1 MITLTGSDVS
11 QEVGG
16 SYTDAGATA
25 LDNIDGD
32 ITSNIATVNPVDPST
47 VGVYTVTYN
56 VSDAAGNPAVEVTRT
71 VTIIDTTLPV
81 LTVLGDNPATIEM
94 GDSYTD
100 AGATSDGGEEVTTI
114 GTVTTTTV
122 GEYTLTYTATD
133 AVGNIGT
140 ATRTVNVVDTTAP
153 IITVIGENPTY
164 IEKEA
169 IYTDAGATSDG
180 IEEVSSSVLVNTNIV
195 GSYTVNYSATDTS
208 GNTGTA
214 TRTVFVEDTT
224 PPIISGLDAYQ
235 VSENI
240 SNLNIATF
248 TSELETEWSI
258 AGVDAT
264 LFTINQEG
272 ELSFNTTPD
281 FENPLDND
289 QNNTYIIEIF
299 ATDSYENTSELSV
312 VINIIDEDEIAPYVT
327 SMTFND
333 NFLSGDEDVRI
344 NVKISENITGISED
358 SFVSSEGEFSSI
370 AGSNKTFN
378 IDFDPIQE
386 FDGYAKIEIPAG
398 SFVDAS
404 GNENLAYIDSVRV
417 DTRGPDFVFEASRDT
432 IVLNQT
438 LIMTLSFT
446 EEPNDFS
453 SELFDI
459 NIGELT
465 NLSKENDTLY
475 SAIFTAPD
483 VDIFGEYQEE
493 VIISVAENTL
503 EDQYG
508 NSNLNARIVSFFLDT
523 TTAYGE
529 PEVAETSE
537 GQPVVQAVFGSDL
550 QAADNLLYQ
559 VASPLS
565 VAIERDQNGNPILDE
580 NGNEI
585 PLAGRDSS
593 DPGDLVFNADG
604 SFEFIPDEHFYGTV
618 TFEHF
623 ITDEFGQ
630 EFGPYEVIIEI
641 EEVPDED
648 GIPTALEE
656 IFPSNDIDGDGIPDR
671 KADHVVTFPMGSA
684 EEFNDAL
691 EWANLPKSERNN
703 DPRKPEPG
711 SMGSI
716 VAGSRDENGNVTA
729 DNTLKLKGISINPR
743 PALDPFESEVN
754 FNQDPIQFSLGSTE
768 NTFTD
773 LDNDPSNGVQVRLV
787 IDLPQPVK
795 ATTYLKTKS
804 SGEVF
809 QYLDDQNLATFD
821 DGATLVDENEDGLI
835 ETVVIT
841 ITDNGEGDNNPITGE
856 IDDPGALAL
865 FGPFVKNAEL
875 QVFSENVTRDDVL
888 FDFFDFNSNTDK
900 DIDNQQITYAISNL
914 NSQRIQ
920 DSFIINTTTGELFAT
935 DSTIFDFES
944 YDIDDETEVAT
955 FEVIISA
962 TDTDQNVD
970 LAKLTINLSNE
981 NEPPTIINE
990 DAYSFEENSPREEIV
1005 FNILSLPDYNDP
1017 STYRIEP
1024 ELDFESFSVDSI
1036 SGAVRFITS
1045 PDFEIDSTYV
1055 IRVSAEDTYNSKMYG
1070 MVTINITDVD
1080 EIPPV
1085 VLENQVFSYFENS
1098 ISNTVVGNVNAT
1110 DNLEVV
1116 NYELIE
1122 LDNPSKE
1129 FLTIDEEGVLKL
1141 ILNSNQISSFV
1152 NDYETE
1158 PNSYVREVIAID
1170 LAGNISN
1177 PQEIQF
1183 TIENLDDTDSDGDGI
1198 DNYLDNCILIP
1209 NPDQLD
1215 TDGDGIGDVCDDDD
1229 DNDGILDIEDNCPVT
1244 PNSDQLDTDGDG
1256 IGDACDTDDDND
1268 GVLDIDDNCIL
1279 IPNPDQL
1286 DSDRDGLGD
1295 ICDDDDDN
1303 DGVLDID
1310 DNCILI
1316 RNSNQLD
1323 TDGDGLG
1330 DVCDDDDDNDGV
1342 DDVADNCRTTFNPDQ
1357 LDTDGDGLG
1366 NVCDEDD
1373 DNDGILDVDDN
1384 CILTPNPNQLDSDG
1398 DGLGDICDPDDDN
1411 DGVLDSDDNCILT
1424 PNPDQLDTD
1433 GDGQGDVCD
1442 EDDDNDGVLD
1452 IDDNCSLI
1460 ANPNQRDIDNDGIGD
1475 VCDEDDDN
1483 DGVND
1488 EDDNCPTIS
1497 NPDQTDTDGDGQGDV
1512 CDEDDDNDG
1521 VLDVDDNCPTISNP
1535 DQLDTDGDG
1544 LGDMCDN
1551 DDDGDLL
1558 TDDEEIIN
1566 GTNPLNPDSDGD
1578 GKNDYIEGLE
1588 DLDGDGIIDA
1598 LDSETFDTDGDG
1610 LNDEYDIGNEDYYSD
1625 SDGDGY
1631 KDWEEVEDEI
1641 RVGLDIV
1648 SPINSN
1654 LVPLIDSD
1662 SDFLCEFHDT
1672 DDDNDTILDIDDNCR
1687 VVANPDQLD
1696 TDGDGLGDVCDTDDD
1711 NDGVLDIDDNCPI
1724 VPNPDQLDTDG
1735 DGLGDVC
1742 DPDDD
1747 NDGILDIDDNCP
1759 VLPNPAQLDTDGDGL
1774 GDVCDEDDDN
1784 DGVLDIDDNCP
1795 LIANPDQLDT
1805 DSDGLGDACDEDDDN
1820 DGVLDIDDNCPLTP
1834 NPDQLDTDNDGLGDV
1849 CDDDDDNDGVLD
1861 IDDNCPLT
1869 PNPDQTDTDGDGI
1882 GDVCDEDTDGDNLMD
1897 DLDNCVFTFNPDQL
1911 DTDGDGIGDVCD
1923 PDDDNDGILDI
1934 DDNCPL
1940 TPNPDQLDTDN
1951 DGLGN
1956 ICDNDDDND
1965 GILDI
1970 DDNCPLT
1977 PNPDQLDTDGD
1988 GLGDACDEDDDN
2000 DGVLDIDD
2008 NCILTP
2014 NPDQLDTDGDGL
2026 GNICDDDDDNDGVL
2040 DMDDNCPLTSNSDQL
2055 DTDGDGLGDAC
2066 DADDDNDG
2074 LLDTEEIEIGTDPLN
2089 IDTDTDGVD
2098 DYLEVID
2105 ETNPLDPCSLI
2116 RTSQS
2121 ITENILLWNNEDCD
2135 GDGVF
2140 NFFELELDTD
2150 ADGIDNLND
2159 EDDDGD
2165 QILTKNEN
2173 PDPNNDGD
2181 PIDAFDSDLDGTP
2194 DFLEFNSFTEGI
2206 EDDLE
2211 IYNAISPNGDGLND
2225 FLIIRN
2231 IQLYPENKIIVFNR
2245 WNQIVF
2251 ETTNYGING
2260 NVFDGIHQK
2269 TKRLLPVGT
2278 YFYIFSYKNTNGKL
2292 VNRKGYLYINN

>member
-1 MITLTGSDVS
+1 M
-11 QEVGG
+11 
-16 SYTDAGATA
+16 
-25 LDNIDGD
+25 
-32 ITSNIATVNPVDPST
+32 
-47 VGVYTVTYN
+47 
-56 VSDAAGNPAVEVTRT
+56 
-71 VTIIDTTLPV
+71 
-81 LTVLGDNPATIEM
+81 
-94 GDSYTD
+94 
-100 AGATSDGGEEVTTI
+100 
-114 GTVTTTTV
+114 
-122 GEYTLTYTATD
+122 
-133 AVGNIGT
+133 
-140 ATRTVNVVDTTAP
+140 
-153 IITVIGENPTY
+153 
-164 IEKEA
+164 
-169 IYTDAGATSDG
+169 
-180 IEEVSSSVLVNTNIV
+180 NTNIV

-453 SELFDI
+453 AELFDI

-593 DPGDLVFNADG
+593 NPGDLVFNADG

-671 KADHVVTFPMGSA
+671 KADHVVTFPMGSV

-703 DPRKPEPG
+703 DPRKPEPA

-716 VAGSRDENGNVTA
+716 VAGSRDENGNITA

-888 FDFFDFNSNTDK
+888 FDFFDFNSNEDK

-962 TDTDQNVD
+962 TDTDQNLD

-1055 IRVSAEDTYNSKMYG
+1055 IRVSAEDTFNSKMYG
-1070 MVTINITDVD
+1070 IVTINIIDID

-1085 VLENQVFSYFENS
+1085 VPENQVFSYFENS
-1098 ISNTVVGNVNAT
+1098 ISNTVIGNVNAT
-1110 DNLEVV
+1110 DNIEVV

-1183 TIENLDDTDSDGDGI
+1183 TIENVDDTDSDGDGI
-1198 DNYLDNCILIP
+1198 DNYIDNCILTP

-1229 DNDGILDIEDNCPVT
+1229 DNDGILDNEDNCPLT

-1256 IGDACDTDDDND
+1256 IGDVCDTDDDND
-1268 GVLDIDDNCIL
+1268 GILDIDDNCIL
-1279 IPNPDQL
+1279 TPNPDQL

-1303 DGVLDID
+1303 DGVLDVD
-1310 DNCILI
+1310 DNCVLT

-1433 GDGQGDVCD
+1433 GDGLGDVCD

-1497 NPDQTDTDGDGQGDV
+1497 NPDQTDSDGDGQGDV
-1512 CDEDDDNDG
+1512 CDVDDDNDG
-1521 VLDVDDNCPTISNP
+1521 VLDIDDNCPLTPNT

-1631 KDWEEVEDEI
+1631 KDWEEVEDGI
-1641 RVGLDIV
+1641 RVGIDIV

-1654 LVPLIDSD
+1654 LFPPIDSD

-1759 VLPNPAQLDTDGDGL
+1759 VVPNPAQLDTDGDGL

-1795 LIANPDQLDT
+1795 I
-1805 DSDGLGDACDEDDDN
+1805 
-1820 DGVLDIDDNCPLTP
+1820 VP
-1834 NPDQLDTDNDGLGDV
+1834 NPDQLDTDGDGLGDA

-1861 IDDNCPLT
+1861 IDDNCPIV
-1869 PNPDQTDTDGDGI
+1869 PNPDQLDTDGDGLGDVCDDDDDNDGI
-1882 GDVCDEDTDGDNLMD
+1882 IDIDDNCPLIANPDQEDTDGDGLGDVCDEDTDGDNLMD

-2008 NCILTP
+2008 NCILTS

-2066 DADDDNDG
+2066 DTDDDNDG

-2116 RTSQS
+2116 RSSQS

-2150 ADGIDNLND
+2150 EDGIDNLND
-2159 EDDDGD
+2159 DDDDGD
-2165 QILTKNEN
+2165 QILTKDEN

-2251 ETTNYGING
+2251 ETTNYGTNG

>member
-1 MITLTGSDVS
+1 
-11 QEVGG
+11 
-16 SYTDAGATA
+16 
-25 LDNIDGD
+25 
-32 ITSNIATVNPVDPST
+32 
-47 VGVYTVTYN
+47 
-56 VSDAAGNPAVEVTRT
+56 
-71 VTIIDTTLPV
+71 
-81 LTVLGDNPATIEM
+81 
-94 GDSYTD
+94 
-100 AGATSDGGEEVTTI
+100 
-114 GTVTTTTV
+114 
-122 GEYTLTYTATD
+122 
-133 AVGNIGT
+133 
-140 ATRTVNVVDTTAP
+140 
-153 IITVIGENPTY
+153 
-164 IEKEA
+164 
-169 IYTDAGATSDG
+169 
-180 IEEVSSSVLVNTNIV
+180 
-195 GSYTVNYSATDTS
+195 
-208 GNTGTA
+208 
-214 TRTVFVEDTT
+214 
-224 PPIISGLDAYQ
+224 
-235 VSENI
+235 
-240 SNLNIATF
+240 
-248 TSELETEWSI
+248 
-258 AGVDAT
+258 
-264 LFTINQEG
+264 
-272 ELSFNTTPD
+272 
-281 FENPLDND
+281 
-289 QNNTYIIEIF
+289 
-299 ATDSYENTSELSV
+299 
-312 VINIIDEDEIAPYVT
+312 
-327 SMTFND
+327 
-333 NFLSGDEDVRI
+333 
-344 NVKISENITGISED
+344 
-358 SFVSSEGEFSSI
+358 
-370 AGSNKTFN
+370 
-378 IDFDPIQE
+378 
-386 FDGYAKIEIPAG
+386 
-398 SFVDAS
+398 
-404 GNENLAYIDSVRV
+404 
-417 DTRGPDFVFEASRDT
+417 
-432 IVLNQT
+432 
-438 LIMTLSFT
+438 
-446 EEPNDFS
+446 
-453 SELFDI
+453 
-459 NIGELT
+459 
-465 NLSKENDTLY
+465 
-475 SAIFTAPD
+475 
-483 VDIFGEYQEE
+483 
-493 VIISVAENTL
+493 
-503 EDQYG
+503 
-508 NSNLNARIVSFFLDT
+508 
-523 TTAYGE
+523 
-529 PEVAETSE
+529 
-537 GQPVVQAVFGSDL
+537 
-550 QAADNLLYQ
+550 
-559 VASPLS
+559 LS
-565 VAIERDQNGNPILDE
+565 VAIQRDQQGNPVLDE
-580 NGNEI
+580 NGEEI

-593 DPGDLVFNADG
+593 DPGELVFNEDG
-604 SFEFIPDEHFYGTV
+604 SFEFIPDEHFYGVV

-630 EFGPYEVIIEI
+630 EFGPYEVVIEI

-691 EWANLPKSERNN
+691 EWANLPKSEREN
-703 DPRKPEPG
+703 DSRKPAPS

-768 NTFTD
+768 QTFTD
-773 LDNDPSNGVQVRLV
+773 LDGDPSNGIQVRLV

-809 QYLDDQNLATFD
+809 QYIDDQNLATFD
-821 DGATLVDENEDGLI
+821 DGATLVDDNNDGLI

-841 ITDNGEGDNNPITGE
+841 ITDNGIGDNNPLLGE

-865 FGPFVKNAEL
+865 YGPFVKNAEL
-875 QVFSENVTRDDVL
+875 AVFSENVTRDDVL
-888 FDFFDFNSNTDK
+888 FDFFDFNSNTDR

-914 NSQRIQ
+914 NSQKIQ
-920 DSFIINTTTGELFAT
+920 ESFTIDTSTGELFAT
-935 DSTIFDFES
+935 DSAIFDFES
-944 YDIDDETEVAT
+944 YDIDTETEVAT
-955 FEVIISA
+955 FDVIISA

-981 NEPPTIINE
+981 NEPPTIIND
-990 DAYSFEENSPREEIV
+990 DAYSFEENTPREEVV

-1036 SGAVRFITS
+1036 SGAVRFKTS

-1055 IRVSAEDTYNSKMYG
+1055 IKVSAEDTYNSKMYG
-1070 MVTINITDVD
+1070 VVTINIIDVD
-1080 EIPPV
+1080 EIPPIV
-1085 VLENQVFSYFENS
+1085 TENQVFSYFENS

-1129 FLTIDEEGVLKL
+1129 FLTIDEEGTLRL
-1141 ILNSNQISSFV
+1141 TLNTNQISSFV

-1158 PNSYVREVIAID
+1158 PNNYVREVIAID

-1183 TIENLDDTDSDGDGI
+1183 TIENVDDTDTDGDGI
-1198 DNYLDNCILIP
+1198 DNYLDNCILTP

-1229 DNDGILDIEDNCPVT
+1229 DNDGVLDDEDNCPLT
-1244 PNSDQLDTDGDG
+1244 PNSDQLDTDGDN
-1256 IGDACDTDDDND
+1256 IGDVCDTDDDND

-1279 IPNPDQL
+1279 TPNPDQL
-1286 DSDRDGLGD
+1286 DTDRDGIGN

-1310 DNCILI
+1310 DNCVLT

-1357 LDTDGDGLG
+1357 LDTDGDGIG
-1366 NVCDEDD
+1366 NVCDKDD
-1373 DNDGILDVDDN
+1373 DNDGVLDVDDN
-1384 CILTPNPNQLDSDG
+1384 CNLTPNPDQLDSDG
-1398 DGLGDICDPDDDN
+1398 DGLGDVCDPDDDN

-1433 GDGQGDVCD
+1433 NDGLGDACD
-1442 EDDDNDGVLD
+1442 EDDDSDGVLD
-1452 IDDNCSLI
+1452 IDDNCPLI
-1460 ANPNQRDIDNDGIGD
+1460 ANPNQRDLDNDGIGD

-1497 NPDQTDTDGDGQGDV
+1497 NPNQIDTDGDGQGDV

-1521 VLDVDDNCPTISNP
+1521 ILDVDDNCPLTPNT

-1558 TDDEEIIN
+1558 SDDEEIIN
-1566 GTNPLNPDSDGD
+1566 GTNPLDPDSDGD
-1578 GKNDYIEGLE
+1578 GKNDYVEGLE

-1641 RVGLDIV
+1641 RQGIAIV

-1654 LVPLIDSD
+1654 LFPPIDSD

-1687 VVANPDQLD
+1687 IAPNPDQLD
-1696 TDGDGLGDVCDTDDD
+1696 TDGDGIGDVCDDDDD
-1711 NDGVLDIDDNCPI
+1711 NDGVLDIDDNCPVVPNPDQLDTDGDGLGDACDDDDDNDGI
-1724 VPNPDQLDTDG
+1724 LDINDNCLIIPNPDQLDTDG

-1742 DPDDD
+1742 DDDDD
-1747 NDGILDIDDNCP
+1747 NDGVIDIDDNCP
-1759 VLPNPAQLDTDGDGL
+1759 IVP
-1774 GDVCDEDDDN
+1774 
-1784 DGVLDIDDNCP
+1784 
-1795 LIANPDQLDT
+1795 NPDQTDT
-1805 DSDGLGDACDEDDDN
+1805 DSDGLGDACDDDDDN

-1861 IDDNCPLT
+1861 IDDNCPLI
-1869 PNPDQTDTDGDGI
+1869 PNPDQTDTDGDGL
-1882 GDVCDEDTDGDNLMD
+1882 GDVCDDDSDGDNLMD

-1940 TPNPDQLDTDN
+1940 TPNSDQLDTDN

-1956 ICDNDDDND
+1956 ICDDDDDNDGILDVNDNCPLTSNPNQIDTDGDGLGDVCDEDDDND

-1970 DDNCPLT
+1970 NDNCPLT

-1988 GLGDACDEDDDN
+1988 GLGD
-2000 DGVLDIDD
+2000 
-2008 NCILTP
+2008 
-2014 NPDQLDTDGDGL
+2014 
-2026 GNICDDDDDNDGVL
+2026 ICDDDDDNDGVL
-2040 DMDDNCPLTSNSDQL
+2040 DVDDNCPLTSNTDQL

-2066 DADDDNDG
+2066 DTDDDNDG

-2116 RTSQS
+2116 RSSQS
-2121 ITENILLWNNEDCD
+2121 ITENILIWNNEDCD

-2150 ADGIDNLND
+2150 EDGIDNLND
-2159 EDDDGD
+2159 DDDDGD
-2165 QILTKNEN
+2165 QILTKDEN

-2251 ETTNYGING
+2251 ETTNYSVNG

-2278 YFYIFSYKNTNGKL
+2278 YFYIFSYKNANGKL

>member
-1 MITLTGSDVS
+1 MY
-11 QEVGG
+11 Q
-16 SYTDAGATA
+16 
-25 LDNIDGD
+25 
-32 ITSNIATVNPVDPST
+32 
-47 VGVYTVTYN
+47 
-56 VSDAAGNPAVEVTRT
+56 DAAGNPAVEVTRT
-71 VTIIDTTLPV
+71 VNL
-81 LTVLGDNPATIEM
+81 
-94 GDSYTD
+94 
-100 AGATSDGGEEVTTI
+100 
-114 GTVTTTTV
+114 
-122 GEYTLTYTATD
+122 
-133 AVGNIGT
+133 
-140 ATRTVNVVDTTAP
+140 VDTTAP
-153 IITVIGENPTY
+153 IITVIGDNPTY

-214 TRTVFVEDTT
+214 TRTVIVEDTT

-299 ATDSYENTSELSV
+299 ATDSYENTSELSIIV
-312 VINIIDEDEIAPYVT
+312 TVIDEDEIAPYVT

-358 SFVSSEGEFSSI
+358 SFVSNEGEFSSI

-453 SELFDI
+453 AELFDI

-593 DPGDLVFNADG
+593 NPGDLVFNADG

-703 DPRKPEPG
+703 DPRKPEPA

-716 VAGSRDENGNVTA
+716 VAGSRDENGNITA

-888 FDFFDFNSNTDK
+888 FDFFDFNSNEDK

-1055 IRVSAEDTYNSKMYG
+1055 IRVSAEDTFNSKMYG
-1070 MVTINITDVD
+1070 IVTINIIDVD

-1085 VLENQVFSYFENS
+1085 VPENQVFSYFENS
-1098 ISNTVVGNVNAT
+1098 ISNTVIGNVNAT
-1110 DNLEVV
+1110 DNIEVV

-1183 TIENLDDTDSDGDGI
+1183 TIENVDDTDSDGDGI
-1198 DNYLDNCILIP
+1198 DNYIDNCILTP

-1229 DNDGILDIEDNCPVT
+1229 DNDGILDNEDNCPLT

-1256 IGDACDTDDDND
+1256 IGDVCDTDDDND
-1268 GVLDIDDNCIL
+1268 GILDIDDNCIL
-1279 IPNPDQL
+1279 TPNPDQL

-1303 DGVLDID
+1303 DGVLD
-1310 DNCILI
+1310 
-1316 RNSNQLD
+1316 
-1323 TDGDGLG
+1323 
-1330 DVCDDDDDNDGV
+1330 
-1342 DDVADNCRTTFNPDQ
+1342 
-1357 LDTDGDGLG
+1357 
-1366 NVCDEDD
+1366 
-1373 DNDGILDVDDN
+1373 VDDN
-1384 CILTPNPNQLDSDG
+1384 CVLTRN
-1398 DGLGDICDPDDDN
+1398 
-1411 DGVLDSDDNCILT
+1411 
-1424 PNPDQLDTD
+1424 
-1433 GDGQGDVCD
+1433 
-1442 EDDDNDGVLD
+1442 
-1452 IDDNCSLI
+1452 
-1460 ANPNQRDIDNDGIGD
+1460 
-1475 VCDEDDDN
+1475 
-1483 DGVND
+1483 
-1488 EDDNCPTIS
+1488 
-1497 NPDQTDTDGDGQGDV
+1497 
-1512 CDEDDDNDG
+1512 
-1521 VLDVDDNCPTISNP
+1521 
-1535 DQLDTDGDG
+1535 
-1544 LGDMCDN
+1544 
-1551 DDDGDLL
+1551 
-1558 TDDEEIIN
+1558 
-1566 GTNPLNPDSDGD
+1566 
-1578 GKNDYIEGLE
+1578 
-1588 DLDGDGIIDA
+1588 
-1598 LDSETFDTDGDG
+1598 SE
-1610 LNDEYDIGNEDYYSD
+1610 S
-1625 SDGDGY
+1625 
-1631 KDWEEVEDEI
+1631 I
-1641 RVGLDIV
+1641 R
-1648 SPINSN
+1648 
-1654 LVPLIDSD
+1654 
-1662 SDFLCEFHDT
+1662 H
-1672 DDDNDTILDIDDNCR
+1672 
-1687 VVANPDQLD
+1687 
-1696 TDGDGLGDVCDTDDD
+1696 
-1711 NDGVLDIDDNCPI
+1711 
-1724 VPNPDQLDTDG
+1724 
-1735 DGLGDVC
+1735 
-1742 DPDDD
+1742 
-1747 NDGILDIDDNCP
+1747 
-1759 VLPNPAQLDTDGDGL
+1759 
-1774 GDVCDEDDDN
+1774 
-1784 DGVLDIDDNCP
+1784 
-1795 LIANPDQLDT
+1795 
-1805 DSDGLGDACDEDDDN
+1805 
-1820 DGVLDIDDNCPLTP
+1820 
-1834 NPDQLDTDNDGLGDV
+1834 
-1849 CDDDDDNDGVLD
+1849 
-1861 IDDNCPLT
+1861 
-1869 PNPDQTDTDGDGI
+1869 
-1882 GDVCDEDTDGDNLMD
+1882 
-1897 DLDNCVFTFNPDQL
+1897 
-1911 DTDGDGIGDVCD
+1911 
-1923 PDDDNDGILDI
+1923 
-1934 DDNCPL
+1934 
-1940 TPNPDQLDTDN
+1940 
-1951 DGLGN
+1951 
-1956 ICDNDDDND
+1956 
-1965 GILDI
+1965 
-1970 DDNCPLT
+1970 
-1977 PNPDQLDTDGD
+1977 
-1988 GLGDACDEDDDN
+1988 
-2000 DGVLDIDD
+2000 
-2008 NCILTP
+2008 
-2014 NPDQLDTDGDGL
+2014 
-2026 GNICDDDDDNDGVL
+2026 
-2040 DMDDNCPLTSNSDQL
+2040 
-2055 DTDGDGLGDAC
+2055 
-2066 DADDDNDG
+2066 
-2074 LLDTEEIEIGTDPLN
+2074 
-2089 IDTDTDGVD
+2089 
-2098 DYLEVID
+2098 
-2105 ETNPLDPCSLI
+2105 
-2116 RTSQS
+2116 
-2121 ITENILLWNNEDCD
+2121 
-2135 GDGVF
+2135 
-2140 NFFELELDTD
+2140 
-2150 ADGIDNLND
+2150 
-2159 EDDDGD
+2159 
-2165 QILTKNEN
+2165 
-2173 PDPNNDGD
+2173 
-2181 PIDAFDSDLDGTP
+2181 
-2194 DFLEFNSFTEGI
+2194 
-2206 EDDLE
+2206 
-2211 IYNAISPNGDGLND
+2211 
-2225 FLIIRN
+2225 
-2231 IQLYPENKIIVFNR
+2231 R
-2245 WNQIVF
+2245 WRW
-2251 ETTNYGING
+2251 TW
-2260 NVFDGIHQK
+2260 
-2269 TKRLLPVGT
+2269 RCM
-2278 YFYIFSYKNTNGKL
+2278 
-2292 VNRKGYLYINN
+2292 